1 MVDSSLL
8 FAKKITVH
16 NEIDKI
22 IIQKDKL
29 SVCIDKNQLHIT
41 HNSSSNSITKGIEV
55 YSIVGILETLSNSYL
70 LCVGGAEYIG
80 NIIDSNV
87 FKITEVIINHLVHLC
102 TFQRITQY

>member
-22 IIQKDKL
+22 IVTKDKL
-29 SVCIDKNQLHIT
+29 SVSIDKNQSHIT
-41 HNSSSNSITKGIEV
+41 QLNEPNTITKGIEV
-55 YSIVGILETLSNSYL
+55 HSIVGVLETLSNSYL

-87 FKITEVIINHLVHLC
+87 F
-102 TFQRITQY
+102 RITQVLFN